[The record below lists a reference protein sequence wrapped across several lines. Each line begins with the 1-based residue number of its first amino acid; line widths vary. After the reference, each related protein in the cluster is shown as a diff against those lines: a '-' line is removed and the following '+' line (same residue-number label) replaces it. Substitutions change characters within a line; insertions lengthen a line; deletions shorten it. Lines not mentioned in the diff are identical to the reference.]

1 MWPSMYNFKYKGF
14 INHFIIG
21 GNERKKQKQKQKQR
35 KKNGSLG
42 LVGFWDPSPSKY
54 KLMMR

>member
-1 MWPSMYNFKYKGF
+1 MYNFKYKGF

-21 GNERKKQKQKQKQR
+21 GNERKKQKQKQR